1 MKKQTYNS
9 PTKRKIKPRT
19 FTQRFEAFIGGG
31 KKNTTSSKQQMEQS
45 LEDDAPSRPVV
56 RFLIILLLLQIIVI
70 GGIFLRSSI
79 TKSGLAAPN
88 EKDSSPL
95 ALTNKK
101 DNETSTPTPDKK
113 TVPATNLSITDTLT
127 QGVAPSKPADKKP
140 LDLPQPIKSPETAP
154 GSTADGTPA
163 LAAVDSLPIDEPI
176 FNGKTPQLPAQ
187 LPAAGKGATPKTVA
201 RHLVL
206 SGDTWETVSRDYA
219 CNINDLKKANPKA
232 GQILANNSYLVIPSA
247 ETVGAEIVGEEENV
261 ASSGKSYTIKS
272 GDTLSAIARKN
283 KVPLANLMK
292 INKFTD
298 AEARKIKPGQVIKL
312 P

>member
-9 PTKRKIKPRT
+9 PTKRNIKPRT
-19 FTQRFEAFIGGG
+19 LTQRFEAFISGD
-31 KKNTTSSKQQMEQS
+31 KKNNNSSKQQTEQS

-79 TKSGLAAPN
+79 TKSGLAAPS
-88 EKDSSPL
+88 EKDQAPL
-95 ALTNKK
+95 ALDNKK
-101 DNETSTPTPDKK
+101 NNEASTPASDKK
-113 TVPATNLSITDTLT
+113 ADPASNRSITDTLA
-127 QGVAPSKPADKKP
+127 QGATPAKPANKKP
-140 LDLPQPIKSPETAP
+140 LDLPQPIKSSETAP
-154 GSTADGTPA
+154 GATADGKSA
-163 LAAVDSLPIDEPI
+163 VAAVDPLPIDEPI
-176 FNGKTPQLPAQ
+176 FDGKSPQLPAP
-187 LPAAGKGATPKTVA
+187 LPAAGKGTTPKTAA

-232 GQILANNSYLVIPSA
+232 GQILANNTYLVIPSA
-247 ETVGAEIVGEEENV
+247 ETVGAEIVDEEENV
-261 ASSGKSYTIKS
+261 ASTGKTYTIKS
-272 GDTLSAIARKN
+272 GDTLSAISRKN

-298 AEARKIKPGQVIKL
+298 ADARKIKPGQVIKL

>member
-1 MKKQTYNS
+1 MKKQSYNS

-19 FTQRFEAFIGGG
+19 LTQRFEAFIGGG
-31 KKNTTSSKQQMEQS
+31 KKNNSTKNQAEQS
-45 LEDDAPSRPVV
+45 LEDDGPSRPVV

-79 TKSGLAAPN
+79 TKSGLSAPG
-88 EKDSSPL
+88 EKDPAPL
-95 ALTNKK
+95 ALENKK
-101 DNETSTPTPDKK
+101 NNEATTPSADKK
-113 TVPATNLSITDTLT
+113 ETPAANRSLTDTLA
-127 QGVAPSKPADKKP
+127 QGATPAKPADKKP

-154 GSTADGTPA
+154 GATTDGKAPVTAVEP
-163 LAAVDSLPIDEPI
+163 LPIDEPI
-176 FNGKTPQLPAQ
+176 FDGKNPQLPAP
-187 LPAAGKGATPKTVA
+187 LPAAGKGGAPKTAA

-206 SGDTWETVSRDYA
+206 SGDTWETIARDYA

-232 GQILANNSYLVIPSA
+232 GQIPANNTYLTIPSA
-247 ETVGAEIVGEEENV
+247 EAVGAEIVDEEDTI
-261 ASSGKSYTIKS
+261 ASTGKTYTIKS

-298 AEARKIKPGQVIKL
+298 ADARKIKPGQVIKL